1 MGRSCPYII
10 SVLCLISG
18 FCHEVDDVFTLLGYY
33 EAYVGNSLPMI
44 QDNLLLPPLRVKKF
58 EKSFD
63 FLTLK
68 MGPLGCPK
76 TSVRNYNHT
85 LHNIP
90 EECISHICTL

>member
-1 MGRSCPYII
+1 MGRSLLYII

-18 FCHEVDDVFTLLGYY
+18 FCREVDDVFTLLGYY
-33 EAYVGNSLPMI
+33 AAYVGNSLPMI
-44 QDNLLLPPLRVKKF
+44 QDNLLLPSSRVKKF

-68 MGPLGCPK
+68 MGLLGCPK
-76 TSVRNYNHT
+76 MSVINYNHT

-90 EECISHICTL
+90 KDCRSHICTL

>member
-10 SVLCLISG
+10 SVLCLILD
-18 FCHEVDDVFTLLGYY
+18 FCYEVHDVFTLLGCYA
-33 EAYVGNSLPMI
+33 AYVGNSSPMI
-44 QDNLLLPPLRVKKF
+44 QDNLLLPSSWVKKF

-76 TSVRNYNHT
+76 TSVRN
-85 LHNIP
+85 
-90 EECISHICTL
+90 

>member
-18 FCHEVDDVFTLLGYY
+18 FCCGVENVFTLLGYY
-33 EAYVGNSLPMI
+33 AAYVDNSLPMI
-44 QDNLLLPPLRVKKF
+44 RNYLSLPSSRVKTF

-68 MGPLGCPK
+68 MGLLSCPE
-76 TSVRNYNHT
+76 TLVRNYNNT
-85 LHNIP
+85 LHNIQK
-90 EECISHICTL
+90 ECRSHICTL